1 MRQFHIQHGR
11 EIDEFEC
18 CETQE
23 NSNAKKGFMK
33 SQHGFEIKVMRNI
46 RKFNQILGFYMP
58 SMFHL
63 HVHTESNITN
73 WKAWDDETQCTFL
86 HEYIHF
92 LQDISTVMGL
102 YNIYVLGECLADV
115 VNQVYQMND
124 SEITVPIQ
132 LIPSTNNVYNNSI
145 VNTVVAGSFNLP
157 DGVDEDN
164 LMITGKANVI
174 PNIQNMNGKN
184 IDLSMIHVPYQGG
197 GNFLLGNY
205 HISESM
211 AYIGEKIMYGGRP
224 SVIQPSPNY
233 PYDVVRQ
240 LAQFYSPKLS
250 NNLPLLFSLCDLSL
264 TFSHAGKILIHFFDQ
279 YIKDGCPTDW
289 RAYIVDVISRTNASA
304 VNGVGSYSKALNEIK
319 DLAIESLDKRFK
331 GVNYDDI
338 RRWYYNIINR
348 IVTCRLNNP
357 LFLVDFIQAG
367 ELKKNPVFEQLL
379 KNIGTPVLTN
389 DYHHTYFTDKVHGCH
404 LKKRRAQFLQAAGS
418 ITYALLDAEFPCD
431 LRYQCKAEGRC
442 IDRDCVRAPW
452 KHARR
457 INPCPYGHLWYGW
470 KLRKKS
476 LKS

>member
-1 MRQFHIQHGR
+1 
-11 EIDEFEC
+11 
-18 CETQE
+18 
-23 NSNAKKGFMK
+23 MK

-132 LIPSTNNVYNNSI
+132 LIPSTNNVYNNSR
-145 VNTVVAGSFNLP
+145 VNKVVAGSFNLP

-197 GNFLLGNY
+197 GDFLLGNY

-289 RAYIVDVISRTNASA
+289 RAYIVDVISRTNAST

>member
-1 MRQFHIQHGR
+1 
-11 EIDEFEC
+11 
-18 CETQE
+18 
-23 NSNAKKGFMK
+23 MK

-145 VNTVVAGSFNLP
+145 VNKVVAGSFNLP

-184 IDLSMIHVPYQGG
+184 IDLSKIHVPYQGG

>member
-1 MRQFHIQHGR
+1 
-11 EIDEFEC
+11 
-18 CETQE
+18 
-23 NSNAKKGFMK
+23 MK

-145 VNTVVAGSFNLP
+145 VNTEVAGSFNLP

-418 ITYALLDAEFPCD
+418 ITYALLEAEFPCD

>member
-1 MRQFHIQHGR
+1 
-11 EIDEFEC
+11 
-18 CETQE
+18 
-23 NSNAKKGFMK
+23 MK

-145 VNTVVAGSFNLP
+145 VNKVVAGSFNLP

-184 IDLSMIHVPYQGG
+184 IDLSKIHVPYQGG

-289 RAYIVDVISRTNASA
+289 RAYIVDVISRTNVSA

>member
-1 MRQFHIQHGR
+1 
-11 EIDEFEC
+11 
-18 CETQE
+18 
-23 NSNAKKGFMK
+23 MK

>member
-1 MRQFHIQHGR
+1 
-11 EIDEFEC
+11 
-18 CETQE
+18 
-23 NSNAKKGFMK
+23 MK

-418 ITYALLDAEFPCD
+418 ITYALLEAEFPCD

>member
-23 NSNAKKGFMK
+23 NSNAKKGFKK

-145 VNTVVAGSFNLP
+145 VNKVVAGSFNLP

-184 IDLSMIHVPYQGG
+184 IDLSKIHVPYQGG

-240 LAQFYSPKLS
+240 LAHFYSPKLS

-357 LFLVDFIQAG
+357 LLLVDFIQAG

-418 ITYALLDAEFPCD
+418 ITYALLYAEFPCD